1 MSPRW
6 GEGGGI
12 VVTCWTALTM
22 RTQLELSRR
31 DGGRV
36 GFRLRDRPT

>member
-1 MSPRW
+1 MSSRW
-6 GEGGGI
+6 GLWGGLA
-12 VVTCWTALTM
+12 VTCWTALTV
-22 RTQLELSRR
+22 RTQQELSRR